1 MIMSRQSMRA
11 RATVAEGTPS
21 YIHGEIDRVGRAAV
35 DQPTIGNQR
44 RGPRRRDGLHSCVR
58 RRALPP

>member
-21 YIHGEIDRVGRAAV
+21 YTVRSAGSVGLLS
-35 DQPTIGNQR
+35 TNR
-44 RGPRRRDGLHSCVR
+44 R
-58 RRALPP
+58 